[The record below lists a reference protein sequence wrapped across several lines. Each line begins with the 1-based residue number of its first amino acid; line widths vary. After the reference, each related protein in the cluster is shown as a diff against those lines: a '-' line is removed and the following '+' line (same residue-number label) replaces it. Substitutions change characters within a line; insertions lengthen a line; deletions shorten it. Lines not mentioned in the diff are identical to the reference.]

1 MPHFHAILRLDA
13 ARAPV
18 LAGLFAVLL
27 AAAYSPVWVSWAEQL
42 ATDDDMAHGALALA
56 LAAYFAVAKVRVAPA
71 ADPRLDWRGGAGILA
86 GTVLVAIGAPSGF
99 PLFARLAF
107 VATLVGGLVLLLGW
121 GKSKLLWFPFVLLLM
136 SVPPPMV
143 IQKEITLPLQTIATS
158 LSERIFEHLG
168 YSALREGNVL
178 EIAGQRFFVAEACSG
193 IRSLLSLLFLTLT
206 YSYLLESRAAI
217 RLTLLVL
224 AVPAA
229 IVANAVRIVAT
240 GVLSA
245 RDPELG
251 IGFFHAF
258 SGWVSTILAFLFV
271 VAAHW
276 LLLRY
281 FDPHRRGA
289 RQGARQ

>member
-1 MPHFHAILRLDA
+1 MPPSHDILRLDA

-18 LAGLFAVLL
+18 FAALFAVLL
-27 AAAYSPVWVSWAEQL
+27 IAAYAPVWVAWAGQL

-56 LAAYFAVAKVRVAPA
+56 LAGYFAVARVRAAPA
-71 ADPRLDWRGGAGILA
+71 AEPKFDWRGATAIGLGSI
-86 GTVLVAIGAPSGF
+86 LVAVGAPSGF

-107 VATLVGGLVLLLGW
+107 VVTLCGGVVLLLGW
-121 GKSKLLWFPFVLLLM
+121 ANSKLLWFPFVLLLM
-136 SVPPPMV
+136 SIPPPMV

-158 LSERIFEHLG
+158 LSERIFELLG

-206 YSYLLESRAAI
+206 YGYLLESRPAV
-217 RLTLLVL
+217 RLLLLML

-229 IVANAVRIVAT
+229 IVANAARIVAT
-240 GVLSA
+240 GVISA

-271 VAAHW
+271 LAAHQLW
-276 LLLRY
+276 LR
-281 FDPHRRGA
+281 HSGVEKRGP
-289 RQGARQ
+289 Q